1 MDKGIDISLLD
12 GVIKKTIRTVEM
24 SKEQIFQIAEGARSE
39 SNAIKKEIVEIRQVL
54 TEVIQNV
61 DNLELQSRRSRLRL
75 VQVSRNFQSFTE
87 TDIRAAYEEAHN
99 VQIELSLMREREN
112 NLKKRRDELEFRL
125 RNILETITRAEGL
138 LSQISVVHSFLA
150 GDLSKV
156 EEALESAKQHQLMGL
171 KIIQAQEEER
181 KRVAREIHDGPAQSM
196 ANVVLRTEIVEKML
210 KNDAIQDA
218 QQELG
223 SLKEIVRMSLADVRK
238 IIFDL
243 RPMALD
249 DLGLIP
255 TLQKYIQTF
264 EDRSKLHIDLI
275 VFGKEHTL
283 ESSFK
288 AAAFRLVQECLNN
301 VYKHAKANFVQIK
314 VEFQLENMFIVVKD
328 DGIGFNVSEVSK
340 KGQSFGIMGMKER
353 CQLLNGRIGI
363 TSNNK
368 EGTRVVFQ
376 IPLQPASVFKSTGK
390 QGVNYGG
397 KIVG

>member
-24 SKEQIFQIAEGARSE
+24 SKEQIFQIAESARTE

-61 DNLELQSRRSRLRL
+61 DNLELQSRRARSRL

-99 VQIELSLMREREN
+99 IQIELSLMREREN
-112 NLKKRRDELEFRL
+112 NLKKRRDELELRL

-210 KNDAIQDA
+210 KNEAMQDA
-218 QQELG
+218 QQELI

-275 VFGKEHTL
+275 VFGKEHKL

-363 TSNNK
+363 TSNNL
-368 EGTRVVFQ
+368 EGTKVVFQ
-376 IPLQPASVFKSTGK
+376 IPLQPTSVSKSTGK
-390 QGVNYGG
+390 LGG
-397 KIVG
+397 